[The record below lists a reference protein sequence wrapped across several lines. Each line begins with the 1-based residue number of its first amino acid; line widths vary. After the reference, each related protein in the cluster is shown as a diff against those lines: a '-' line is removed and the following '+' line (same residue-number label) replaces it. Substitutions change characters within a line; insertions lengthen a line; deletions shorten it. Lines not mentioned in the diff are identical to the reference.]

1 VEISFANSAFF
12 GFMLLFDIP
21 FAIIAAILIPLTLV
35 AGIYGMNFRYMPEL
49 EWVLG
54 YPFVLL
60 IMLTAGIVMLFYFR
74 RRKWM

>member
-1 VEISFANSAFF
+1 
-12 GFMLLFDIP
+12 MLLFDIP